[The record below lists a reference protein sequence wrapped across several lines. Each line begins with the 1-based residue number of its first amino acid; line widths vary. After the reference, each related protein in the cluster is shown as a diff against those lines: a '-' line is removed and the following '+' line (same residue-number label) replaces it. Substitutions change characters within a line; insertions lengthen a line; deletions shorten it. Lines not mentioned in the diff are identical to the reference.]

1 MTTKTP
7 MPTVAPTSQ
16 PGLPANAMH
25 IGKSTVMMSEET
37 EAFFVVLLSTA
48 HKSKSPR
55 LMNGCTTSM
64 APDAVATPLPPAKR
78 RVMG

>member
-16 PGLPANAMH
+16 PGLPASAMQT
-25 IGKSTVMMSEET
+25 GKRTVMTSEEM
-37 EAFFVVLLSTA
+37 EAFLVVLLSSA

-78 RVMG
+78 RVTG

>member
-7 MPTVAPTSQ
+7 MPIVAPTSQ
-16 PGLPANAMH
+16 PGFPVSAMH
-25 IGKSTVMMSEET
+25 TGKSTVMMSEEM

-48 HKSKSPR
+48 HKKRRPR